1 METVNFSWIM
11 LLGAIVVGG
20 YLIAAKNSKLLPA
33 IPLFFLVGY
42 FLFGV
47 ISQFFY
53 QFPWAGEWP
62 RYFRIASEVFLAW
75 CMARVVFWLVFEI
88 PPLLRDGKGSLPKI
102 TRDFVLF
109 ISFAILLLIVLR
121 FRSNVNLASLLTTS
135 AVLTVVIGLAAQ
147 TTLSNFFSGLIIQ
160 AENPFNI
167 GDWIRFDDNEGR
179 VVGISWKST
188 QVLTRE
194 QVLVYIPNA
203 VLASS
208 TFRNFSKP
216 TRKKIARIFIGVEYG
231 APPNKVAAV
240 LTDVLRQHP
249 KILKRPRPN
258 IRLIEFGDF
267 AITYEIRYW
276 HQNYAA
282 EPQINADIN
291 RQLWYA
297 LRRNEIRIPFP
308 IRDVFHGHI
317 ERKYAKEQDEALRS
331 EIEQMLA
338 GVPIL
343 APLSETE
350 ISDLASRVG
359 IEVYGKEELIV
370 EEGEAGDSMYII
382 RSGACEAL
390 KVENNK
396 QLKLLST
403 MHRGD
408 FFGEISL
415 LTGYER
421 TATIRAIDD
430 TSLVVI
436 DKDIFSTVMVSNPH
450 ISEQIGQVMFDRQ
463 KEQGILIEDSAN
475 DLDGSQKFINRIKQF
490 FGI

>member
-1 METVNFSWIM
+1 
-11 LLGAIVVGG
+11 
-20 YLIAAKNSKLLPA
+20 
-33 IPLFFLVGY
+33 
-42 FLFGV
+42 
-47 ISQFFY
+47 
-53 QFPWAGEWP
+53 
-62 RYFRIASEVFLAW
+62 
-75 CMARVVFWLVFEI
+75 
-88 PPLLRDGKGSLPKI
+88 
-102 TRDFVLF
+102 
-109 ISFAILLLIVLR
+109 
-121 FRSNVNLASLLTTS
+121 
-135 AVLTVVIGLAAQ
+135 
-147 TTLSNFFSGLIIQ
+147 
-160 AENPFNI
+160 
-167 GDWIRFDDNEGR
+167 
-179 VVGISWKST
+179 
-188 QVLTRE
+188 
-194 QVLVYIPNA
+194 
-203 VLASS
+203 
-208 TFRNFSKP
+208 
-216 TRKKIARIFIGVEYG
+216 
-231 APPNKVAAV
+231 
-240 LTDVLRQHP
+240 
-249 KILKRPRPN
+249 
-258 IRLIEFGDF
+258 
-267 AITYEIRYW
+267 
-276 HQNYAA
+276 
-282 EPQINADIN
+282 
-291 RQLWYA
+291 
-297 LRRNEIRIPFP
+297 
-308 IRDVFHGHI
+308 
-317 ERKYAKEQDEALRS
+317 
-331 EIEQMLA
+331 MLA

-463 KEQGILIEDSAN
+463 KEKGSLIEDSAN
-475 DLDGSQKFINRIKQF
+475 ELDVSQKFINQIKQL